1 MPDSSVPLLVRVRP
15 AGAADIDDL
24 IPLYCGFME
33 HEGGTP
39 PPDVEL
45 RRRLERLL
53 ACETDDVLIAYSE
66 DGTPLGYLQQRYFF
80 SVWRP
85 ELDAFIEDVFVVE
98 AARGRRVGERLLDLA
113 FARARERGVR
123 RICLDTNENNHR
135 GRALYE
141 RTGFG
146 NRMPQWD
153 NGREIFYSKYL

>member
-1 MPDSSVPLLVRVRP
+1 MAESATPLAVSVRP
-15 AGAADIDDL
+15 AAVADIDDL
-24 IPLYCGFME
+24 IPLYRGFML
-33 HEGGTP
+33 HEQDEP
-39 PPDVEL
+39 PPEPEL

-53 ACETDDVLIAYSE
+53 ASASDDVLIAHAE
-66 DGTPLGYLQQRYFF
+66 DGTPLGYLQQRYFL

-85 ELDAFIEDVFVVE
+85 DHDAFIEDVFVVE

-141 RTGFG
+141 RTGFH